1 VIKVAVSWKMVA
13 GVSLLVFSATL
24 MCVPF
29 LRLSALQKLVSEQ
42 DEALGVG
49 LGGKTVMFGK
59 KLTR

>member
-1 VIKVAVSWKMVA
+1 MVA

-29 LRLSALQKLVSEQ
+29 LRLSAPQKLVSEQ

>member
-1 VIKVAVSWKMVA
+1 MVA